1 MNVFIVSGLSGSGKS
16 IALQA
21 LEDLG
26 YYCIDNLPAV
36 LLPAFT
42 KELLATKNVDVENC
56 AVGIDSRN
64 RGFLKALPDTLKNIA
79 SHGLEYKILFLEAEE
94 SVLIKRY
101 SESRRK
107 HPLTDSETVLIEGIR
122 GERELLFPLRTAASR
137 VIDTSH
143 TTAQELRRLVRDFSG
158 GGEDARLTLL
168 FESFGYKH
176 GTPLDADFVF
186 DVRCI
191 PNPYW
196 SSELRELTGKD
207 ARVIE
212 FFSDKADAKRMI
224 EDIKNFIENWLPQF
238 QAENRTY
245 ITVAIGCTGGQHRSV
260 FIVEALAEHFKIH
273 HLNIQVRHRELS
285 TTHISHLSP

>member
-1 MNVFIVSGLSGSGKS
+1 MNFFIVSGLSGSGKS

-26 YYCIDNLPAV
+26 YYCIDNLPAI

-42 KELLATKNVDVENC
+42 DKLLTARDQELENC

-64 RGFLKALPDTLKNIA
+64 RGFLEALPTTLEDIGQR
-79 SHGLEYKILFLEAEE
+79 GLGYKILFLEAEE

-101 SESRRK
+101 SETRRK
-107 HPLTDSETVLIEGIR
+107 HPLTDSETALIEGIR
-122 GERELLFPLRTAASR
+122 GERELLFPLRTEASR

-143 TTAQELRRLVRDFSG
+143 MAAQELRRMVREFSSG
-158 GGEDARLTLL
+158 AGKSRLTLL

-176 GTPLDADFVF
+176 GAPLNADFVF

-196 SSELRELTGKD
+196 NTSLRHLTGKD
-207 ARVIE
+207 PKVIRFLE
-212 FFSDKADAKRMI
+212 DQDDTPRMI
-224 EDIKNFIENWLPQF
+224 TDIKSFLVNWLPQF
-238 QAENRTY
+238 GADNRTY

-260 FIVEALAEHFKIH
+260 YIADALTALFENQD
-273 HLNIQVRHRELS
+273 LNVQVRHR
-285 TTHISHLSP
+285 

>member
-1 MNVFIVSGLSGSGKS
+1 MNFFIVSGLSGSGKS

-26 YYCIDNLPAV
+26 YYCIDNLPV
-36 LLPAFT
+36 FLLPAFT
-42 KELLATKNVDVENC
+42 KELLAAKNLDVGNC

-64 RGFLKALPDTLKNIA
+64 RGFLEVLPDTLEEITCL
-79 SHGLEYKILFLEAEE
+79 GLDYRILFLEAEE

-101 SESRRK
+101 SETRRK
-107 HPLTDSETVLIEGIR
+107 HPLTDSKTALIEGIR

-143 TTAQELRRLVRDFSG
+143 IAAHELRRVVWDFAGGSG
-158 GGEDARLTLL
+158 GTKLTLL

-196 SSELRELTGKD
+196 NSELRELSGKD

-212 FFSDKADAKRMI
+212 FFSNKADAIRMI
-224 EDIKNFIENWLPQF
+224 EDIKGFIENWLPQF
-238 QAENRTY
+238 QTENRTY

-260 FIVEALAEHFKIH
+260 FIAETLAEYFKNH
-273 HLNIQVRHRELS
+273 PLNIQVRHRELKD
-285 TTHISHLSP
+285 

>member
-42 KELLATKNVDVENC
+42 NELLATKNVDVENC

-64 RGFLKALPDTLKNIA
+64 RGFLEVLPATLEEIA
-79 SHGLEYKILFLEAEE
+79 CRGLDYRILYLEAEE
-94 SVLIKRY
+94 SVLISRY
-101 SESRRK
+101 SETRRK
-107 HPLTDSETVLIEGIR
+107 HPLTNSATALIEGIR
-122 GERELLFPLRTAASR
+122 GEGELLYPMRAAASR

-143 TTAQELRRLVRDFSG
+143 TTAQELRRLVRDFAG
-158 GGEDARLTLL
+158 AGEDANLTLL

-176 GTPLDADFVF
+176 GAPLDADFVF

-207 ARVIE
+207 PRVIE
-212 FFSDKADAKRMI
+212 FFSDKPDAMRMTD
-224 EDIKNFIENWLPQF
+224 DIKGFIENWLPQF
-238 QAENRTY
+238 QTENRTY

-260 FIVEALAEHFKIH
+260 YIAETLADHFKKH
-273 HLNIQVRHRELS
+273 QLNIQLRHREL
-285 TTHISHLSP
+285 TC